1 MRPLVPLLAAI
12 AVLVPAALPAQTPP
26 PAGHEEHAHEAMAHD
41 SSGRVEVPRDPH
53 LPAAEEAAKAA
64 LDASPRHGEYVDV
77 PVAPGHVPIRT
88 WIVYPERRDRAGVVL
103 IVHEIYGLSD
113 WIRAVADQLAS
124 EGFIAVAPDLVSGL
138 GPGGGG
144 TDSAAT
150 RDDAVRLVRQL
161 TPAETLLRLG
171 AVRAWAVKLPAANG
185 RLATVGFCWGGG
197 VSFAC
202 ATTRPAP
209 AACVVFYGVPPDS
222 ARLPDV
228 AAPVL
233 AHYGGDDARVTATM
247 APTQAALARLG
258 RAYEPHVY
266 EGAGH
271 GFVRAQSLRDGANL
285 RATRQAWPRTLEFL
299 RTYLK

>member
-1 MRPLVPLLAAI
+1 MLLALIAVLALLAA
-12 AVLVPAALPAQTPP
+12 AVPVLRAARTTARPAGQPVATTLP
-26 PAGHEEHAHEAMAHD
+26 PAED
-41 SSGRVEVPRDPH
+41 
-53 LPAAEEAAKAA
+53 AAKAA
-64 LDASPRHGEYVDV
+64 LEHSPRHGEYVDI
-77 PVAPGHVPIRT
+77 PYAGHGPLRT
-88 WIVYPERRDRAGVVL
+88 WVVYPERKDKAGVVL
-103 IVHEIYGLSD
+103 IVHEIFGLSD

-124 EGFIAVAPDLVSGL
+124 EGFIAVAPDLVSGF

-150 RDDAVRLVRQL
+150 RDDVVKLVRQL
-161 TPAETLLRLG
+161 TPAETMLRLD
-171 AVRAWAVKLPAANG
+171 AVRAWAAKVPAANG
-185 RLATVGFCWGGG
+185 RLATLGFCWGGG

-202 ATTRPAP
+202 AATKPAP

-228 AAPVL
+228 SAPVL
-233 AHYGGDDARVTATM
+233 AHYGGDDARVTATA

-285 RATRQAWPRTLEFL
+285 RATQQAWPRTLAFL
-299 RTYLK
+299 RKYLQ